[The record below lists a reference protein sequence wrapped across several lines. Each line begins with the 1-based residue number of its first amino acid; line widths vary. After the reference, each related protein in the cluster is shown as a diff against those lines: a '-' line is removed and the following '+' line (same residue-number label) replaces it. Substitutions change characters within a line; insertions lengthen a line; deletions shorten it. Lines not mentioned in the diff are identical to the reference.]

1 MQSFL
6 MWRFLMQTLLS
17 RFHKHL
23 FVLSSLLCL
32 LLLLFSACS
41 SGSSNS
47 ATPTAGYAATKASG
61 GSNATATTT
70 PVINLGT
77 QPCPDAV
84 KSLAHW
90 DAIIG
95 TQSGVSQVGQVS
107 CGNLIGQ
114 PTLQALIVVDYAGTG
129 HVVDVYVYN
138 NITGAAP
145 QQIFK
150 LQNLYMGE
158 AKISGYN
165 TLLTGEVDQG
175 SSVNRGKSNAAYTVD
190 LFREFKWSDG
200 VGTLVQVS
208 FPGIYPDLTRYQ
220 AENDQAQVNQ
230 GHAGWKLSATQVA
243 SNMAVS
249 LLGWSNSSTATI
261 VSGGG
266 GSDVD
271 AVVNVRSANAG
282 AGTITLTM
290 SRLESNINGGIW
302 IVTGVASKG
311 FAITSPAVRD
321 SISSPVT
328 IAGTGTAFEGVIG
341 TVQVLDHL
349 YNDIGHTA
357 AKVSNNSNSFSA
369 GVTYT
374 TSFHGVQEG
383 LIVLLVENNAG
394 GPARSTVIEKELIS
408 G

>member
-1 MQSFL
+1 MNKKPLIVF
-6 MWRFLMQTLLS
+6 
-17 RFHKHL
+17 
-23 FVLSSLLCL
+23 SSLLF
-32 LLLLFSACS
+32 LLLFVFSSCS

-47 ATPTAGYAATKASG
+47 ATPTTGRSATSTG
-61 GSNATATTT
+61 GGNANIT
-70 PVINLGT
+70 PVINLGP

-84 KSLAHW
+84 KAPAHW

-95 TQSGVSQVGQVS
+95 TQSNVSQVGQVT

-138 NITGAAP
+138 NITDAAP
-145 QQIFK
+145 RQIFK

-175 SSVNRGKSNAAYTVD
+175 SSINRGKANAAYTVD

-220 AENDQAQVNQ
+220 AEIDQGRVNQ
-230 GHAGWKLSATQVA
+230 GQDSWKVNAAQVA
-243 SNMAVS
+243 LNLAEH
-249 LLGWSNSSTATI
+249 LLGWSANAAATL

-266 GSDVD
+266 SGD
-271 AVVNVRSANAG
+271 ADALGTVHSADAG
-282 AGTITLTM
+282 AGTITVTM
-290 SRLESNINGGIW
+290 SRLEGNTNGGIW
-302 IVTGVASKG
+302 IVTSVSSTGLSLTAPT
-311 FAITSPAVRD
+311 ARD
-321 SISSPVT
+321 SINSPVT

-349 YNDIGHTA
+349 YNAIGHA
-357 AKVSNNSNSFSA
+357 PAKVASGSNSFSSS
-369 GVTYT
+369 VTYT
-374 TSFHGVQEG
+374 TSFHGTQEG
-383 LIVLLVENNAG
+383 LVVLLEENNAG
-394 GPARSTVIEKELIS
+394 GPPAGAVIEKELI
-408 G
+408 GG

>member
-1 MQSFL
+1 M
-6 MWRFLMQTLLS
+6 MKMNK
-17 RFHKHL
+17 KHL
-23 FVLSSLLCL
+23 FVLLSLLCL
-32 LLLLFSACS
+32 LLFVFSSCS

-47 ATPTAGYAATKASG
+47 ATPTAGHGATPTGS
-61 GSNATATTT
+61 GSNAKTT

-84 KSLAHW
+84 KSPSHW

-95 TQSGVSQVGQVS
+95 TQSNVSQVGQVT

-129 HVVDVYVYN
+129 HIVDVYVYN
-138 NITGAAP
+138 NITDAAP

-175 SSVNRGKSNAAYTVD
+175 SSINRGKANAAYTVD

-200 VGTLVQVS
+200 AGTLVQVS

-220 AENDQAQVNQ
+220 AEIDQGRVNQ
-230 GHAGWKLSATQVA
+230 GQDSWKVNAAQVA
-243 SNMAVS
+243 LNLAEH
-249 LLGWSNSSTATI
+249 LLNWSANAAATL

-266 GSDVD
+266 GGDAD
-271 AVVNVRSANAG
+271 AVVTVHSVNAG
-282 AGTITLTM
+282 AGTITVTM
-290 SRLESNINGGIW
+290 SRLEGNTNGGIW
-302 IVTGVASKG
+302 IVTGVSSNGLSLTAPT
-311 FAITSPAVRD
+311 ARD

-349 YNDIGHTA
+349 YNAIGHA
-357 AKVSNNSNSFSA
+357 PAKVASGSNSFSA
-369 GVTYT
+369 SVTYT

-383 LIVLLVENNAG
+383 LVVLLAENNAG
-394 GPARSTVIEKELIS
+394 GPALGTVMEKVLI
-408 G
+408 GG

>member
-1 MQSFL
+1 MITIV
-6 MWRFLMQTLLS
+6 RKS
-17 RFHKHL
+17 RNSV

-32 LLLLFSACS
+32 LLFLFAACS
-41 SGSSNS
+41 SGSTNS
-47 ATPTAGYAATKASG
+47 ATPTAGHAATPTSG
-61 GSNATATTT
+61 SSKATAT

-90 DAIIG
+90 DALIG
-95 TQSGVSQVGQVS
+95 TQSGVSQVGQVT

-138 NITGAAP
+138 NITAAAP

-165 TLLTGEVDQG
+165 TLLSGEVDQG

-230 GHAGWKLSATQVA
+230 GHNGWKLSAAQVA
-243 SNMAVS
+243 NNMAVS

-266 GSDVD
+266 GSDAD
-271 AVVNVRSANAG
+271 AVVNVRSANVG
-282 AGTITLTM
+282 AGTITVTM
-290 SRLESNINGGIW
+290 SRLESNTNGGIW
-302 IVTGVASKG
+302 IVTDVASKG
-311 FAITSPAVRD
+311 FTITSPVERD
-321 SISSPVT
+321 SIRSPVIIT
-328 IAGTGTAFEGVIG
+328 GTGTAFEGVIG
-341 TVQVLDHL
+341 TVEVLDHL
-349 YNDIGHTA
+349 YNNIGHA
-357 AKVSNNSNSFSA
+357 SAKVSSGSDGFSTS
-369 GVTYT
+369 VTYT

-383 LIVLLVENNAG
+383 LVVLLAENNAG
-394 GPARSTVIEKELIS
+394 GPARAVVMEKELV
-408 G
+408 GG

>member
-1 MQSFL
+1 MMKMNKKPLIVF
-6 MWRFLMQTLLS
+6 
-17 RFHKHL
+17 
-23 FVLSSLLCL
+23 SSLLF
-32 LLLLFSACS
+32 LLLFVFSSCS

-47 ATPTAGYAATKASG
+47 ATPTTGRSATSTG
-61 GSNATATTT
+61 GGNANIT
-70 PVINLGT
+70 PVINLGP

-84 KSLAHW
+84 KAPAHW

-95 TQSGVSQVGQVS
+95 TQSNVSQVGQVT

-138 NITGAAP
+138 NITDAAP
-145 QQIFK
+145 RQIFK

-175 SSVNRGKSNAAYTVD
+175 SSINRGKANAAYTVD

-220 AENDQAQVNQ
+220 AEIDQGRVNQ
-230 GHAGWKLSATQVA
+230 GQDSWKVNAAQVA
-243 SNMAVS
+243 LNLAEH
-249 LLGWSNSSTATI
+249 LLGWSANAAATL

-266 GSDVD
+266 SGD
-271 AVVNVRSANAG
+271 ADALGTVHSADAG
-282 AGTITLTM
+282 AGTITVTM
-290 SRLESNINGGIW
+290 SRLEGNTNGGIW
-302 IVTGVASKG
+302 IVTSVSSTGLSLTAPT
-311 FAITSPAVRD
+311 ARD
-321 SISSPVT
+321 SINSPVT

-349 YNDIGHTA
+349 YNAIGHA
-357 AKVSNNSNSFSA
+357 PAKVASGSNSFSSS
-369 GVTYT
+369 VTYT
-374 TSFHGVQEG
+374 TSFHGTQEG
-383 LIVLLVENNAG
+383 LVVLLEENNAG
-394 GPARSTVIEKELIS
+394 GPPAGAVIEKELI
-408 G
+408 GG

>member
-1 MQSFL
+1 MTTIVRKSHN
-6 MWRFLMQTLLS
+6 T
-17 RFHKHL
+17 L
-23 FVLSSLLCL
+23 FVILSFLCL
-32 LLLLFSACS
+32 LLFLFSACS
-41 SGSSNS
+41 SGSSNNS
-47 ATPTAGYAATKASG
+47 ATPTAGHGGTPAGG
-61 GSNATATTT
+61 GSNTRTT
-70 PVINLGT
+70 PVISLGT

-90 DAIIG
+90 DALIG
-95 TQSGVSQVGQVS
+95 TQSGVSQVGQVT

-114 PTLQALIVVDYAGTG
+114 PTLQALILVDYAGTG

-138 NITGAAP
+138 NITAAAP

-175 SSVNRGKSNAAYTVD
+175 SSINRGKSNAAYTVD
-190 LFREFKWSDG
+190 VFREFKWSDS

-220 AENDQAQVNQ
+220 AENDQTQVNQ
-230 GHAGWKLSATQVA
+230 GHDGWKLSATQIA
-243 SNMAVS
+243 GNLAIS
-249 LLGWSNSSTATI
+249 LLGWSNSSNATI

-266 GSDVD
+266 SSDVD
-271 AVVNVRSANAG
+271 AVVNVRSAGAG
-282 AGTITLTM
+282 AGTITVAM
-290 SRLESNINGGIW
+290 SRLEGNTNGGIW
-302 IVTGVASKG
+302 IVTGVAAPG
-311 FAITSPAVRD
+311 FSITSPAVRD
-321 SISSPVT
+321 SIRSPVT
-328 IAGTGTAFEGVIG
+328 VGGTGTVVAGVTG

-349 YNDIGHTA
+349 YNDIGHTP
-357 AKVSNNSNSFSA
+357 AKVLSGSNSFSTS
-369 GVTYT
+369 VIYS

-383 LIVLLVENNAG
+383 LVVLLAENNGG
-394 GPARSTVIEKELIS
+394 GPVVGAVIEKELIS